1 MHDKARR
8 RRSRRPPASEV
19 RGLSLQRL
27 TERPSESEVGP
38 GAPGGVQGSKRVSWS
53 AKTRRVRQSARGLAI
68 AIFTS
73 RLLMFCGF

>member
-1 MHDKARR
+1 VHDKARR

-38 GAPGGVQGSKRVSWS
+38 GAPGGVQGSKRVS
-53 AKTRRVRQSARGLAI
+53 
-68 AIFTS
+68 
-73 RLLMFCGF
+73 